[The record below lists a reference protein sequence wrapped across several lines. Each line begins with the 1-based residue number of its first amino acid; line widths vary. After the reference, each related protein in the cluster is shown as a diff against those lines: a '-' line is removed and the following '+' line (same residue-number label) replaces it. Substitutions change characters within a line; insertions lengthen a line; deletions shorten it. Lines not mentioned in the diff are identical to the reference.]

1 MMFWDCRIE
10 ELLDR
15 SGLSL
20 RVFSAELGLIYETV
34 RRWLPAFGQEPALSL
49 AVAFAEV
56 TGWTVDQLIGSAP
69 LVGPWRIEGQAQWM
83 PMSTGF
89 AASLFAIAR
98 ARDISLRRIAEESL
112 VPSRTLYC
120 WTQGRSEPGIYNASH
135 VAEALGETLHD
146 MAAGPAHCRTLR
158 VGRAA

>member
-1 MMFWDCRIE
+1 MFWDCRIE
-10 ELLDR
+10 ELLER

-20 RVFSAELGLIYETV
+20 REFAAELGLSHETV
-34 RRWLPAFGQEPALSL
+34 RRWLPSFGQEPTLSL
-49 AVAFAEV
+49 AVAFSGV
-56 TGWTVDQLIGSAP
+56 TGWTVDQLLGSDP
-69 LVGPWRIEGQAQWM
+69 LVGPWRIAGPVLWM

-98 ARDISLRRIAEESL
+98 ARDISLRRLAEESL
-112 VPSRTLYC
+112 VPSRTLYA
-120 WTQGRSEPGIYNASH
+120 WTQGRSEPGIYNASR